1 MNILDCIFFALLLIF
16 AVRGFARGFINEV
29 FGIGTLIF
37 SLFFAF
43 CFCDALGAV
52 FASSMNVTLA
62 KVVAFFAIFVAA
74 FIIIKLIQML
84 VKLIFSGPILKSL
97 DKTLGLILGFLEGAA
112 LVVLVLF
119 VMSEL
124 NGTID
129 SESLRN
135 GSALS
140 NFINGIPV

>member
-1 MNILDCIFFALLLIF
+1 MNILDCIFFAVLLIF

-43 CFCDALGAV
+43 CFYDALGEV
-52 FASSMNVTLA
+52 FALSMNAVLA

-74 FIIIKLIQML
+74 FILIKLIQML

-97 DKTLGLILGFLEGAA
+97 DKTLGLILGFLEGAT
-112 LVVLVLF
+112 LVALVLF

-129 SESLRN
+129 SGTLRD
-135 GSALS
+135 GSAIW

>member
-1 MNILDCIFFALLLIF
+1 MNA
-16 AVRGFARGFINEV
+16 
-29 FGIGTLIF
+29 
-37 SLFFAF
+37 
-43 CFCDALGAV
+43 
-52 FASSMNVTLA
+52 TLA

-112 LVVLVLF
+112 LIVLVLF

-129 SESLRN
+129 SESLRS

>member
-1 MNILDCIFFALLLIF
+1 MNILDCIFFAVLLIF
-16 AVRGFARGFINEV
+16 AMRGFARGFINEV

-43 CFCDALGAV
+43 CFCDALSGI
-52 FASSMNVTLA
+52 FARSMNAVLA

-74 FIIIKLIQML
+74 FILIKLIQMF

-119 VMSEL
+119 VMSKL

-129 SESLRN
+129 SETLRD
-135 GSALS
+135 GSAIS
-140 NFINGIPV
+140 NFIKGIPV

>member
-1 MNILDCIFFALLLIF
+1 MNILDCIFFAVILIF

-43 CFCDALGAV
+43 CFCDALSGI
-52 FASSMNVTLA
+52 FARSMNAVLA

-74 FIIIKLIQML
+74 FILIKLIQML

-129 SESLRN
+129 SGTLRD
-135 GSALS
+135 GSAIS

>member
-1 MNILDCIFFALLLIF
+1 MNILDCIFFAVLLIF

-43 CFCDALGAV
+43 CFYDALGEV
-52 FASSMNVTLA
+52 FALSMNEVLA
-62 KVVAFFAIFVAA
+62 KVVAFFAVFVAA
-74 FIIIKLIQML
+74 FILIKLIQML

-97 DKTLGLILGFLEGAA
+97 DKTLGLILGFLEGAT
-112 LVVLVLF
+112 LVALVLF

-129 SESLRN
+129 SGTLRD
-135 GSALS
+135 GSAIS